1 MTCRSHAGVLEATQ
15 NHFKAPPQFVLEVW
29 DPVKLL
35 DSLPF
40 DKADV
45 YSGVNI
51 TLVSDIQQAD
61 ELRAAVSALRTIS
74 GTWALQLAEGQAR

>member
-1 MTCRSHAGVLEATQ
+1 MTCCSHAGILEAIQ
-15 NHFKAPPQFVLEVW
+15 NHFKAPPQSVLEVW

-35 DSLPF
+35 DFLPF

-51 TLVSDIQQAD
+51 SLVSDIQQSD
-61 ELRAAVSALRTIS
+61 ELRAAVSALRIIS

>member
-1 MTCRSHAGVLEATQ
+1 MLEA
-15 NHFKAPPQFVLEVW
+15 W

-45 YSGVNI
+45 YSSMNI
-51 TLVSDIQQAD
+51 SLVSDIQQSD
-61 ELRAAVSALRTIS
+61 ELKAAVSALRTSIRHM
-74 GTWALQLAEGQAR
+74 GILAC